1 MPKKAVSLTLDEANL
16 LWLKGRGH
24 GHGNLSAAVDDLI
37 TAARSGQLG
46 APTAARSVVGTID
59 LAADDPRLERA
70 DRTVRDLVAA
80 SLARPLRVSEA
91 RASYEPVRRVKRSRR
106 RRG

>member
-16 LWLKGRGH
+16 LWLKGRDYGR
-24 GHGNLSAAVDDLI
+24 GNLSAAVDELI
-37 TAARSGQLG
+37 TAARVGRLG
-46 APTAARSVVGTID
+46 VPAAVRSVVGTID

-70 DRTVRDLVAA
+70 DRAVRDVFAA

-91 RASYEPVRRVKRSRR
+91 RAPYLPVKPAKRSRR
-106 RRG
+106 RG